1 MVKDE
6 LTNKLTEIIVPTCN
20 MSHVNCIHDHL
31 AINDHSSSTRALY
44 GLHLERKTSII
55 YLNLFF
61 VPRIPN
67 QAFLIA
73 YSQAQE

>member
-31 AINDHSSSTRALY
+31 AINDHSSSTTALY

-55 YLNLFF
+55 YLILFL
-61 VPRIPN
+61 VPTIPHSLFTSAGVN
-67 QAFLIA
+67 VI
-73 YSQAQE
+73 